1 MSVFFKLYNAILF
14 FTLCTSRHKIGVRVR
29 DATCRSLSASA
40 QVHPQNVG
48 SFFPVSTLF
57 SPISLCFIAAI
68 EVFSLKF
75 VKWLNLPWLQEHFF
89 VILTTALRLQI
100 SLFYSFTIIAEKKAI
115 KTQQWRGKHQQ
126 CHANAHKR
134 FGKRQIT

>member
-75 VKWLNLPWLQEHFF
+75 VKWLNLPWLQ
-89 VILTTALRLQI
+89 
-100 SLFYSFTIIAEKKAI
+100 
-115 KTQQWRGKHQQ
+115 QQ
-126 CHANAHKR
+126 CFCNINHNSAIVNEPILQFRDQDTTVAMKTSTVLINALEKGR
-134 FGKRQIT
+134 SRKK